1 NTPRS
6 ELAKGNL
13 VPRRRPPAA
22 RKTNRLPINERQLA
36 AAMAGL
42 TPRVMALSMKGRVY
56 TRTNAGW
63 TFRDCRA
70 NSNRPSKALAVLSKA
85 RKRPKEARFR
95 ANEGEPPPESD
106 LKSEQDGS
114 SRDA

>member
-1 NTPRS
+1 MNDS
-6 ELAKGNL
+6 SQ
-13 VPRRRPPAA
+13 
-22 RKTNRLPINERQLA
+22 RL
-36 AAMAGL
+36 MAGL

-114 SRDA
+114 SRGLSEESPRATRSLFTVVFTLAS